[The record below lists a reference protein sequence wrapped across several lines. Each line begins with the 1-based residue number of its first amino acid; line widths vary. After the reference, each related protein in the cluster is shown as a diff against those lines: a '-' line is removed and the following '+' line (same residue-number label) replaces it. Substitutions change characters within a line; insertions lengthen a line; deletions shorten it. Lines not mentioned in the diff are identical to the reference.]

1 MTVRALLMG
10 GRLVLG
16 LLHGAGSSSKNG
28 SDHLWHTQVC
38 DCQLEVALV
47 EYLCVCFLAAR
58 GSDPVQLV
66 FVPLN
71 RFGVVKGRGGHATT
85 GRSVDEQAG
94 TAESFQFLE
103 RRQDSHLVEI
113 DASIDL
119 IRIDLDPGD
128 LGTGALTRAVLA
140 MHGSDLPFLDLPATT
155 EKLHGPV
162 TNRSNGLLACVHR
175 LLGLPGAGNN
185 AAAGRSFAQ

>member
-94 TAESFQFLE
+94 TAESLQLLE
-103 RRQDSHLVEI
+103 GRKNSRLVEI

-119 IRIDLDPGD
+119 IRIDRDPGGSD
-128 LGTGALTRAVLA
+128 TGALTRAVLA
-140 MHGSDLPFLDLPATT
+140 VHGGDLPFLDLRATT
-155 EKLHGPV
+155 EKLRGLV
-162 TNRSNGLLACVHR
+162 TNRPNGLLAPAHR
-175 LLGLPGAGNN
+175 LLGVPGTGGN
-185 AAAGRSFAQ
+185 AAA